1 MNSSLLKK
9 SYLWDVLIVG
19 AVGILLYFGTS
30 WQLFTWYTDAGK
42 YECYAVAFWHGT
54 TALKTLPVNKL
65 QCAFVSHPLPE
76 TIFMTNQTLI
86 AILQSHHVPSWFIG
100 FVASQ
105 SAHLPL
111 HSLPHEYPLITIL
124 LFSLGLVVSAH
135 WYQVAFAVA
144 MYLFVIATY
153 VLLRVYRSQ
162 AAAIAFALFI
172 VVGGWSVAL
181 ARFDVVP
188 AMLTLIAL
196 LCAERSKW
204 RWAFAMLAL
213 ATMLKFY
220 PIIFVSPLLIAQH
233 RATFG
238 SWRGTWRTWLRS
250 LRGLETFILVCG
262 VLTLLSFVL
271 SVEGTL
277 GPLGY
282 FNNRPIQVES
292 SASSILWLA
301 SFFGYGLHYIDTFG
315 SLNVISVLSSVVSP
329 ILTLITVIG
338 LLYTFWLQWRGKV
351 TLPVSM
357 LLTLLVVICT
367 GKVFSPQ
374 YLLWVFPLLAY
385 VGKLDKRWLVSWLII
400 GAFTTWIYPYI
411 YRETHNILNVA
422 FLPLFNPVVLTRNI
436 LLITFTIVLLCHY
449 ARRRTDVSFSEHT
462 IPSDE
467 PETVM
472 SLAQRD

>member
-1 MNSSLLKK
+1 MYSALSKK
-9 SYLWDVLIVG
+9 SYLWDVLIIA
-19 AVGILLYFGTS
+19 AVGILLYYGAN
-30 WQLFTWYTDAGK
+30 WQFFIWYTDAGK
-42 YECYAVAFWHGT
+42 YECYAAAFWHGT
-54 TALKTLPVNKL
+54 SALKTLPVNKL
-65 QCAFVSHPLPE
+65 QCAFVTHPLPE
-76 TIFMTNQTLI
+76 TIFITNQTLI
-86 AILQSHHVPSWFIG
+86 ALLQSHHVPSWLIE

-105 SAHLPL
+105 SAHFPL
-111 HSLPHEYPLITIL
+111 HSLPHEYPLLTIF
-124 LFSLGLVVSAH
+124 LFTIGLVVSAY
-135 WYQVAFAVA
+135 WYQVAFAIGMYVFVA
-144 MYLFVIATY
+144 ATY
-153 VLLRVYRSQ
+153 ILLRVYRSRS
-162 AAAIAFALFI
+162 AAIAFGLFI

-196 LCAERSKW
+196 LCAERGRW
-204 RWAFAMLAL
+204 RWAFATLAL

-220 PIIFVSPLLIAQH
+220 PIIFVPPLLIAQH
-233 RATFG
+233 RAKFG
-238 SWRGTWRTWLRS
+238 AWRGTWRTWLQS
-250 LRGLETFILVCG
+250 LYGLSTFVLICAA
-262 VLTLLSFVL
+262 LTLLSLLL

-301 SFFGYGLHYIDTFG
+301 SFFGLGLHYVDTYG
-315 SLNVISVLSSVVSP
+315 SLNVISSLSPVVSP
-329 ILTLITVIG
+329 ILTLITLVG
-338 LLYTFWLQWRGKV
+338 VLYTFWLQWRGKL

-385 VGKLDKRWLVSWLII
+385 VGRLDRRWLVSWLVI
-400 GAFTTWIYPYI
+400 GALTTWIFPYI
-411 YRETHNILNVA
+411 YRETHSLLKVA
-422 FLPLFNPVVLTRNI
+422 TLPLFNPVVLTRNV
-436 LLITFTIVLLCHY
+436 LLIAFTIVLLCHY
-449 ARRRTDVSFSEHT
+449 ARRSTDIVLPEQFSAT
-462 IPSDE
+462 QE